1 MPNNS
6 NIELIIGGYV
16 CSDWDAVV
24 IDSDLEV
31 PADGWSLS
39 VQHPDQGD
47 VPAGVRAGE
56 LIELRYQG
64 QTVLRGVVD
73 QCNESCTRQGRQLKL
88 SGRDM
93 AALLLDNSVR
103 LQVQQQ
109 LPVGQAALLY
119 FLEDPVAAYF
129 YQGIK
134 IPPPTLLDSQLF
146 DRQMA
151 VEPSESLWS
160 VLSKAAEV
168 MGQYLWVD
176 AHGLINIGNPF
187 YSGTRQ
193 QQPVPHLALN
203 RNGSSNNVLS
213 AEYTEDAT
221 ALYSEVIVLGQ
232 DGETKASSTFS
243 ATETAQLLTNPEQV
257 IPLYT
262 GPMARPPD
270 QREPVATPTPP
281 SNRRDVNP
289 PEFVGRTQRI
299 SRYPRRKI
307 VADSLADSAEQAMYR
322 AEKIMQDG
330 SLSAYVLTLSVAGW
344 TCQTGQVWA
353 TGWTVQFDSDV
364 MSPHCSGDWV
374 VMSRTLELS
383 RGSGKITQ
391 LKLKRQQFWMQP
403 VAPSPLPAND
413 DAVADPFE
421 EAE

>member
-6 NIELIIGGYV
+6 NVELIIGGYV

-47 VPAGVRAGE
+47 VPVGVRAGE

-93 AALLLDNSVR
+93 AALLLDNSVK

-109 LPVGQAALLY
+109 LSVFNASGLY
-119 FLEDPVAAYF
+119 FLEDPVAEYF
-129 YQGIK
+129 LQGIK
-134 IPPPTLLDSQLF
+134 LPTRLDFGLL

-168 MGQYLWVD
+168 MGQYIWVD
-176 AHGLINIGNPF
+176 AEGDIYIGNPF
-187 YSGTRQ
+187 YDEKRQ
-193 QQPVPHLALN
+193 QPPVPRLTLN
-203 RNGSSNNVLS
+203 RNGRSNNVLS

-232 DGETKASSTFS
+232 DGDTKASSTFS
-243 ATETAQLLTNPEQV
+243 ATETAQLLANPEQV

-270 QREPVATPTPP
+270 QREPTAAPTAP
-281 SNRRDVNP
+281 SGNQRDVNP
-289 PEFVGRTQRI
+289 PEYVGRTQRI
-299 SRYPRRKI
+299 RRYPRRRI
-307 VADSLADSAEQAMYR
+307 VADSLADTPEQAMYR

-330 SLSAYVLTLSVAGW
+330 NLSAYMLTLSVAGW

-374 VMSRTLELS
+374 VMGRTLELS
-383 RGSGKITQ
+383 RGNGKITQ
-391 LKLKRQQFWMQP
+391 LRLKRQQFWMQP
-403 VAPSPLPAND
+403 VAPSPLPTND

-421 EAE
+421 ETE